1 MGVKRENPGRRVTV
15 KEVAAELGV
24 APSTVS
30 NAYNRPDQLSPAL
43 RERVFETARS
53 LGYTGP
59 DPVARG
65 LRRRRSGAVG
75 VLYTDRLSYAFADP
89 TAVMFFEGVSVAT
102 EEAGLGLLLVP
113 GAPRAERDI
122 GAVMD
127 AAVDGF
133 VIYCMA
139 EDDPLVGAA
148 LERRLPAVFVDQP
161 RRGDIPAVGIDDA
174 GAARTA
180 AEHLLELGH
189 RRLAVISFEL
199 SPDATG
205 GLADLAR
212 QKSATYLPSR
222 SRLRGYAAAV
232 EAAGINWE
240 SVPVYECAENV
251 PDEGWAAAE
260 FLLSRSPR
268 PTAILVQSDQ
278 LALGVLEAAG
288 RAGLSVPDDLSIV
301 GFDDIPAA
309 ARVTP
314 PLTTVYQPHVEKGR
328 RAGQLLISQLRGEP
342 LPVYDPLP
350 TRLVVRGSTTRVTPG
365 NL

>member
-1 MGVKRENPGRRVTV
+1 MAQR
-15 KEVAAELGV
+15 
-24 APSTVS
+24 
-30 NAYNRPDQLSPAL
+30 L
-43 RERVFETARS
+43 RYA
-53 LGYTGP
+53 GP
-59 DPVARG
+59 DPAARG
-65 LRRRRSGAVG
+65 LRLGKSGAVG

-89 TAVMFFEGVSVAT
+89 VAVKFLEGVSTAT

-113 GAPRAERDI
+113 GAPRADREA
-122 GAVMD
+122 GAVLN

-161 RRGDIPAVGIDDA
+161 QRGELPAVGIDDT

-180 AEHLLELGH
+180 AEHLIRLGH

-205 GLADLAR
+205 GLADLPR
-212 QKSATYLPSR
+212 QEAATYLPSR

-232 EAAGINWE
+232 EATGIHWKD
-240 SVPVYECAENV
+240 VPVYECAENL
-251 PDEGWAAAE
+251 PDEGRVAAE
-260 FLLSRSPR
+260 LLLSRTPR

-278 LALGVLEAAG
+278 LALGALEAA
-288 RAGLSVPDDLSIV
+288 RRLGLSIPEDLSVV

-309 ARVTP
+309 ALADP
-314 PLTTVYQPHVEKGR
+314 PLTTVYQPHVEKGY
-328 RAGQLLISQLRGEP
+328 RAGQLLISQLRGENP
-342 LPVYDPLP
+342 QSSEPLP
-350 TRLVVRGSTTRVTPG
+350 TRLVVRGSTARLTSG
-365 NL
+365 G